1 MTLFL
6 CGKAGQVFIGK
17 TAANFLPGHDNMF
30 KIFNDRGSK
39 DEFEGF
45 DPEDVVQPQFN
56 GLSIGV
62 YSVLFSSR
70 KTVLWIFSSVI
81 CRDCKTVLFNHIK
94 DSYLCI

>member
-30 KIFNDRGSK
+30 KIFNDRGSE

-45 DPEDVVQPQFN
+45 DPEDPEDVVQPQFN

-70 KTVLWIFSSVI
+70 KTVLWIFSSAI
-81 CRDCKTVLFNHIK
+81 R
-94 DSYLCI
+94 

>member
-30 KIFNDRGSK
+30 KIFNDRGSE

-45 DPEDVVQPQFN
+45 DPEDLEEDIVQPQFY
-56 GLSIGV
+56 GLSFGV
-62 YSVLFSSR
+62 YSVLFSLE
-70 KTVLWIFSSVI
+70 KTNLWIFRSV
-81 CRDCKTVLFNHIK
+81 VH
-94 DSYLCI
+94 